1 MATRE
6 LQYGNSR
13 VFVILC
19 VGVAV
24 VDVEAAATS
33 QAQPLD
39 EFPSDSQPLL
49 DVLKGSAPACSS
61 G

>member
-1 MATRE
+1 MATRK
-6 LQYGNSR
+6 LQYCNLR
-13 VFVILC
+13 VGVFG

-24 VDVEAAATS
+24 VDVEAAAAS

-39 EFPSDSQPLL
+39 EFPSDLQPLL
-49 DVLKGSAPACSS
+49 DVLKGSAPACSP